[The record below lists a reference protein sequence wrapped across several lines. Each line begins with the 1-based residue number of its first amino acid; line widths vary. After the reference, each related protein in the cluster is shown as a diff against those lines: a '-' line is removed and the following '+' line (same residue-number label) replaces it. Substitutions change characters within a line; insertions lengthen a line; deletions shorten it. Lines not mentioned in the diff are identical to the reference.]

1 MSASEVNC
9 TSISIAYVKIDAQL
23 AATVAAVIDE
33 GSFDAAARRLH
44 ITPSAVS
51 QRIKAVEQQLGRVV
65 VVRARPVRATEAG
78 EALVRLA
85 RQVELLEHDAV
96 VAFGL
101 GDGEGSD
108 AEGAAR
114 RRIRIP
120 LAVNADSMATW
131 FLQPLARV
139 ARQHP
144 IDVDLHR
151 DDQNYTAR
159 LLESGEVMA
168 AVTSEAE
175 PVGGSAVTPLG
186 VLEYRPMATA
196 EYAARWFAD
205 GVTAAALQLAPFVD
219 FDRRDT
225 LQHDWLRGHGVEPWS
240 VPRHYVPAS
249 HDFSQAVRLGL
260 GWGLIPAPQATDDL
274 VDLGGPPTRVG
285 LYWQQWNLRS
295 PLLDA
300 IAAEVAAEARRVLAP
315 F

>member
-1 MSASEVNC
+1 MR
-9 TSISIAYVKIDAQL
+9 IDAQL

-65 VVRARPVRATEAG
+65 VVRSRPVRATEAG

-85 RQVELLEHDAV
+85 RQVQLLEHDAV
-96 VAFGL
+96 AAFGL
-101 GDGEGSD
+101 GDAEGS
-108 AEGAAR
+108 APR
-114 RRIRIP
+114 VRVP

-131 FLQPLARV
+131 FLAPIARV
-139 ARQHP
+139 AGRHP

-168 AVTSEAE
+168 AVTSEAA
-175 PVGGSAVTPLG
+175 PVGGSAVTALG
-186 VLEYRPMATA
+186 VLEYRPMATSD
-196 EYAARWFAD
+196 YIARWLPD
-205 GVTAAALQLAPFVD
+205 GITHDALRAAPFVD

-225 LQHDWLRGHGVEPWS
+225 LQHDWLRGRGVDPWS

-249 HDFSQAVRLGL
+249 FDYSRAVRLGL
-260 GWGLIPAPQATDDL
+260 GWGMIPSPQATDDL
-274 VDLGGPPTRVG
+274 VDLGGPPTRVP

-300 IAAEVAAEARRVLAP
+300 IAAEVAAEARQVLAP
-315 F
+315 L